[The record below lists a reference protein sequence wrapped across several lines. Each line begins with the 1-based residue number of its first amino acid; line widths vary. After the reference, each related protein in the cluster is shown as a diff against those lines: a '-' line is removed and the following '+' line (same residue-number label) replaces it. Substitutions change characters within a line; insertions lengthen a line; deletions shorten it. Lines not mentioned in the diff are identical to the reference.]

1 VRPAALPVNLTQKS
15 KKWYMNRV
23 SMGLE
28 YKETSYE
35 DYESILIERR
45 KEAEIL
51 ISPVEKE
58 VVLQKKKH

>member
-1 VRPAALPVNLTQKS
+1 
-15 KKWYMNRV
+15 
-23 SMGLE
+23 MGLE

-51 ISPVEKE
+51 IVPVEKE